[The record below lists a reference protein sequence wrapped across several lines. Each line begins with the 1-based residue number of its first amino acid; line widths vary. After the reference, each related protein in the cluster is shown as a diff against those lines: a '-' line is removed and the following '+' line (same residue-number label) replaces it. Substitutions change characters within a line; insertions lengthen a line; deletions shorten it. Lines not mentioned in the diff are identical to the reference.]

1 MTARDWRAGELTMLL
16 LALVLAVAA
25 LSSVGFLADR
35 LHHGLER
42 DARRMI
48 AADFIVRADHPVDPQ
63 FAAASKSLGLDT
75 ATTAIFPSMI
85 NSTGG
90 AAGAPRAARGDQGG
104 VAGLSAARRAADRAR
119 AGRARSRPRTRFPP
133 PGAVWVDQPL
143 LDALK
148 VRVGDTVKVGGAR
161 LHDRRR

>member
-1 MTARDWRAGELTMLL
+1 MLPDSPARFPLRPHPPLLRQAWRMTLRDWRAGELTMLL

-35 LHHGLER
+35 LHQGLER

-63 FAAASKSLGLDT
+63 FSQQAGALRLST

-85 NSTGG
+85 SST
-90 AAGAPRAARGDQGG
+90 AAQP
-104 VAGLSAARRAADRAR
+104 V
-119 AGRARSRPRTRFPP
+119 SRL
-133 PGAVWVDQPL
+133 A
-143 LDALK
+143 ALK
-148 VRVGDTVKVGGAR
+148 AVSA
-161 LHDRRR
+161 